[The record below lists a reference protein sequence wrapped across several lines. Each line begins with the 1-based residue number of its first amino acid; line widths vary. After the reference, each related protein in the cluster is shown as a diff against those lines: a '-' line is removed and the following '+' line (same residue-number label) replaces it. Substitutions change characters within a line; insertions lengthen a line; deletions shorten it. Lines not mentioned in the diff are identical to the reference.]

1 MFARPNHLA
10 AVSIHVCLL
19 CAGKTQLVKGK
30 LAQLPE
36 DMASLSISFNYF
48 TDVISFQK
56 ILESPLE
63 KKVSKAMATD
73 PTTFTPAICSVHVC
87 MLVTCIACNS
97 KNA

>member
-1 MFARPNHLA
+1 MLQK
-10 AVSIHVCLL
+10 VCLPY
-19 CAGKTQLVKGK
+19 AGKTQLVKGK

-63 KKVSKAMATD
+63 KKVSRVPPLSLAT
-73 PTTFTPAICSVHVC
+73 F
-87 MLVTCIACNS
+87 AC
-97 KNA
+97 

>member
-1 MFARPNHLA
+1 MFAWPYHLA
-10 AVSIHVCLL
+10 AVSTYICLL

-63 KKVSKAMATD
+63 KKVSKAM
-73 PTTFTPAICSVHVC
+73 PLTPPHVP
-87 MLVTCIACNS
+87 
-97 KNA
+97 